1 MHTPP
6 RILIVDDQP
15 QNVDVLQ
22 DRLEGQGYEILTAT
36 AGEAALTIAI
46 EKQPDLILLDVL
58 MPGMDGI
65 EVCRRLKADRSL
77 PFMPVIMVTAKSG
90 NQDIVAG
97 FEAGADEYL
106 TKPLDQAALIA
117 RVKSMLRLKSF
128 HDEARGQATESEA
141 EAAALEQWNETLE
154 DRIQE
159 QMIALERMGLLKRFL
174 PPQLAEWV
182 LSLDDAEPLMIQR
195 REVTVLCCALQGFTT
210 FVDTTEP
217 ERVFGLLRDYHKLI
231 GPLMTQFGGN
241 LERFAGD
248 ELLVVFNAPLTCDE
262 SILRAVGLATK
273 MRQQLNKLTER
284 WRSDGYVLDFG
295 IGVAHGDATLGM
307 VDLEGQWDYAVMGS
321 VRHLASRLSETAQ
334 TGKILVSQ
342 SVWKGMEERIQ
353 AHPAGELALHR
364 QMDPIPV
371 FEVIGV
377 KTSNRE
383 VSTPNL
389 QGGASRHA

>member
-97 FEAGADEYL
+97 FEAG
-106 TKPLDQAALIA
+106 LDQAALIA

-154 DRIQE
+154 DRI
-159 QMIALERMGLLKRFL
+159 
-174 PPQLAEWV
+174 
-182 LSLDDAEPLMIQR
+182 
-195 REVTVLCCALQGFTT
+195 
-210 FVDTTEP
+210 
-217 ERVFGLLRDYHKLI
+217 
-231 GPLMTQFGGN
+231 
-241 LERFAGD
+241 
-248 ELLVVFNAPLTCDE
+248 
-262 SILRAVGLATK
+262 
-273 MRQQLNKLTER
+273 
-284 WRSDGYVLDFG
+284 
-295 IGVAHGDATLGM
+295 
-307 VDLEGQWDYAVMGS
+307 
-321 VRHLASRLSETAQ
+321 
-334 TGKILVSQ
+334 
-342 SVWKGMEERIQ
+342 
-353 AHPAGELALHR
+353 
-364 QMDPIPV
+364 
-371 FEVIGV
+371 
-377 KTSNRE
+377 
-383 VSTPNL
+383 
-389 QGGASRHA
+389 

>member
-15 QNVDVLQ
+15 QNVDVLK
-22 DRLEGQGYEILTAT
+22 DRLEGQVYEILTAT

-128 HDEARGQATESEA
+128 HDQARSQATESEA

-217 ERVFGLLRDYHKLI
+217 EMVFGLLRDYHKLI
-231 GPLMTQFGGN
+231 GQLMTQFGGN

-262 SILRAVGLATK
+262 PILRAVGLAIE
-273 MRQQLNKLTER
+273 MRQQLNKLAER
-284 WRSDGYVLDFG
+284 WRSDGYALDFG

-321 VRHLASRLSETAQ
+321 VRHLASRLSEKAQ

-364 QMDPIPV
+364 QIDPIPV

-377 KTSNRE
+377 KMSKRE
-383 VSTPNL
+383 VSTPDL

>member
-1 MHTPP
+1 
-6 RILIVDDQP
+6 
-15 QNVDVLQ
+15 
-22 DRLEGQGYEILTAT
+22 
-36 AGEAALTIAI
+36 
-46 EKQPDLILLDVL
+46 
-58 MPGMDGI
+58 
-65 EVCRRLKADRSL
+65 
-77 PFMPVIMVTAKSG
+77 
-90 NQDIVAG
+90 
-97 FEAGADEYL
+97 
-106 TKPLDQAALIA
+106 
-117 RVKSMLRLKSF
+117 
-128 HDEARGQATESEA
+128 
-141 EAAALEQWNETLE
+141 
-154 DRIQE
+154 
-159 QMIALERMGLLKRFL
+159 MIALERMGLLKRFL

-195 REVTVLCCALQGFTT
+195 REVTILCCALQGFTT
-210 FVDTTEP
+210 FVDTTQP

-231 GPLMTQFGGN
+231 GQLMTQFGGN

-248 ELLVVFNAPLTCDE
+248 ELLVMFNAPLTCDE
-262 SILRAVGLATK
+262 PILRAVGLATE

-284 WRSDGYVLDFG
+284 WRSDGYALDFG

-353 AHPAGELALHR
+353 AYPAGELALHR

-377 KTSNRE
+377 KTPNRE
-383 VSTPNL
+383 VSTPDL